1 MGEARRTPRQSARGS
16 DPSVLTARDSASK
29 SKSHHLPTGHFQG
42 PFSSGETREQSL
54 LSLGWGGMCYTEGK
68 RGAEAAH
75 RETLGGDVSQLTADP
90 GSS

>member
-54 LSLGWGGMCYTEGK
+54 LSLGCG
-68 RGAEAAH
+68 
-75 RETLGGDVSQLTADP
+75 GGDVLYRRQERGRGCSQGDP
-90 GSS
+90 GWRCQPANC